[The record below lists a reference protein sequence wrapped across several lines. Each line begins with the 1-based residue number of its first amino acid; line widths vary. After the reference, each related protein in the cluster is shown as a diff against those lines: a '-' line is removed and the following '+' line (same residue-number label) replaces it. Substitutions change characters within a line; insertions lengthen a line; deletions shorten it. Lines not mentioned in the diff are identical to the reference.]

1 MHDDILKKLEQS
13 VSRRSFLKGSALA
26 AAVVAGVAAFPA
38 LTFAQNS
45 QQSNDK
51 DGQKD
56 DRNNTEQRSDQSA
69 AGDGDQ
75 KDPNAPTED
84 EFKIT
89 RKDENG
95 RDYRTCPQCGYN
107 MYRQERTWT
116 CENCGFSYTE

>member
-1 MHDDILKKLEQS
+1 VTDEILKKLEQRA
-13 VSRRSFLKGSALA
+13 SRRSFLKGSALGA
-26 AAVVAGVAAFPA
+26 AAVVGVAAFPA
-38 LTFAQNS
+38 LSFAQNS
-45 QQSNDK
+45 QPSSDK

-56 DRNNTEQRSDQSA
+56 DQKNTEQASDQNA
-69 AGDGDQ
+69 AKDADK

>member
-1 MHDDILKKLEQS
+1 MTDEILKKLEQR
-13 VSRRSFLKGSALA
+13 VNRRSFLKGSALG
-26 AAVVAGVAAFPA
+26 AAVAVEVAAFPA
-38 LTFAQNS
+38 LSFAQSS
-45 QQSNDK
+45 QPSTDK

-56 DRNNTEQRSDQSA
+56 AQKNSDQASDQNA
-69 AGDGDQ
+69 ATDAEK